1 MGDPAATGR
10 LDETPEPPRVG
21 RPRVHADEHILETA
35 LSLLPQ
41 LGYQALSIA
50 KIAKE
55 SGVSKPSVYR
65 RWNNKAELISAA
77 IAHSDRDQAEPT
89 GDLREDLAAQLND
102 VRGAYERIGHMG
114 MVGVLLSEES
124 RHPEFLQ
131 AWRET
136 AIMPRREGIRTM
148 VQEAIERGRV
158 RADVDA
164 RIVAQTLIGAFYAG
178 YIAGDEM
185 SADWAGAVVDQL
197 LAGIV
202 VPGDPARG

>member
-1 MGDPAATGR
+1 MIDRTATGM
-10 LDETPEPPRVG
+10 LDETPWPPRVG

-35 LSLLPQ
+35 LSLLPR

-50 KIAKE
+50 RIAEE

-89 GDLREDLAAQLND
+89 GDLRADLAAQLND

-136 AIMPRREGIRTM
+136 AIKPRRDGIRMM
-148 VQEAIERGRV
+148 VQEAIDRGQV
-158 RADVDA
+158 RAEVDA
-164 RIVAQTLIGAFYAG
+164 GIVAQTLIGAFYAG

-185 SADWAGAVVDQL
+185 SADWARTVVDQL
-197 LAGIV
+197 LAGILV
-202 VPGDPARG
+202 SDEATKG